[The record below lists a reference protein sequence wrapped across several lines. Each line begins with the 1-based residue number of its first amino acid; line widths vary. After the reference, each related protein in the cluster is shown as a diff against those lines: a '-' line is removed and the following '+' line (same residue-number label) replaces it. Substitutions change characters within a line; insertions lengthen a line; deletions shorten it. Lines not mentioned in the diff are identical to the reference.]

1 MNSKIYIC
9 SFANLYLLPALKRF
23 YNQAIEM
30 NIFEDIF
37 LYEEL
42 NLGKDFTNHFNDKL
56 NYNVRGFGYWCWKPY
71 IILKSL
77 EKIKDG
83 DILVYADTGCHLKK
97 EYIDK
102 MKNYIEYA

>member
-42 NLGKDFTNHFNDKL
+42 NLGKDFKNHFNDKL
-56 NYNVRGFGYWCWKPY
+56 EVSVIGVGNL
-71 IILKSL
+71 I
-77 EKIKDG
+77 
-83 DILVYADTGCHLKK
+83 
-97 EYIDK
+97 
-102 MKNYIEYA
+102 

>member
-83 DILVYADTGCHLKK
+83 DILVYADTGLPSQKRI
-97 EYIDK
+97 Y
-102 MKNYIEYA
+102 